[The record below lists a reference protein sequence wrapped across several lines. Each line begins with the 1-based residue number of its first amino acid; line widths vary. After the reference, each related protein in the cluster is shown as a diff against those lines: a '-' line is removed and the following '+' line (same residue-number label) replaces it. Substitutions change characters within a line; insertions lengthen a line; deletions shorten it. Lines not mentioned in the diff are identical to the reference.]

1 MRSAQPCLLFC
12 TGTAD
17 FLGPW
22 CRTLS
27 LFLLLFFFLVCIFS
41 PSLKAL
47 KHFLDLDLHPLFA
60 IFPESMLAIHSIY
73 TEMYRTLLCVSP
85 RPWGECG
92 PEQYWAPGWRTSIN
106 ERLWWHSCCN
116 PLEQP
121 CIPYTFVS
129 FYNRKGNCPSIW
141 VEKEGFSLRGT
152 LKWFS
157 QARTRRGCNGGQ
169 VCPQYWVSVIRPW
182 PPLIAPPSP
191 PPWYPHHATL
201 TGFQHHQMLSSILSE
216 LFIWF
221 FIYHILAPGVTGIL
235 KRTKVWK

>member
-1 MRSAQPCLLFC
+1 MRSAKPCLLFC

-47 KHFLDLDLHPLFA
+47 KHFLDLDLNPLFA
-60 IFPESMLAIHSIY
+60 IFPESMLATHSIY
-73 TEMYRTLLCVSP
+73 TEMYRTLTCVSP
-85 RPWGECG
+85 RPWWECG
-92 PEQYWAPGWRTSIN
+92 PEQYWAPGWLTSIN

-116 PLEQP
+116 PLKQP

-129 FYNRKGNCPSIW
+129 FYNCKGNCPSIW

-157 QARTRRGCNGGQ
+157 EARTRRGCNGGQ

-182 PPLIAPPSP
+182 PPLIAPPP
-191 PPWYPHHATL
+191 PRRDIHTMPPSL
-201 TGFQHHQMLSSILSE
+201 VSSIIKCSPQSYQNFLFDSLSTT
-216 LFIWF
+216 F
-221 FIYHILAPGVTGIL
+221 
-235 KRTKVWK
+235 

>member
-1 MRSAQPCLLFC
+1 MSPLLYWDSWF
-12 TGTAD
+12 
-17 FLGPW
+17 F
-22 CRTLS
+22 RTLMQNII
-27 LFLLLFFFLVCIFS
+27 LVPVTFFFLVCIFS

-47 KHFLDLDLHPLFA
+47 KHFLDLDLNPLFA

-73 TEMYRTLLCVSP
+73 TEMYRTLPCVSP
-85 RPWGECG
+85 RPWWECG
-92 PEQYWAPGWRTSIN
+92 PEQYWAPGWLTSIN

-116 PLEQP
+116 PLKQP

-157 QARTRRGCNGGQ
+157 EARTRRGCNGGQ

-182 PPLIAPPSP
+182 PPLIAPPP
-191 PPWYPHHATL
+191 PRRDIHTMPPSL
-201 TGFQHHQMLSSILSE
+201 VSSIIKCSPQSYQNFLFDSLSTT
-216 LFIWF
+216 F
-221 FIYHILAPGVTGIL
+221 
-235 KRTKVWK
+235 